1 DASVGFQFLPQIKL
15 TVGGRNLFD
24 TYPDLTIPVNSFNGI
39 FRYPRSSP
47 FGFNGRFVYAET
59 QITL

>member
-1 DASVGFQFLPQIKL
+1 M
-15 TVGGRNLFD
+15 GGRNLFD